1 MKVSL
6 FIPCFVDQLFPQTA
20 FNTLSILEKLGCKV
34 SYNDNQTCC
43 AQPAFNAGFWDEA
56 KVVAQ
61 KFIDDLPDNNYIVSP
76 SGSCVGMVKSSYS
89 ELFTNSAS
97 HNKCRSIQQNIFELS
112 DFLINVLKVE
122 NVGAKFPY
130 KATYHDACGA
140 LRECGIKESPR
151 TLLKH
156 VQGLELIEMKE
167 CETCCGFGGTFA
179 VKFEAISTAMAEQ
192 KVINAME
199 TGAEYIISTDISCL
213 MHMQAYIDK
222 NNLPIKTIHIVDVLA
237 TCLSN

>member
-6 FIPCFVDQLFPQTA
+6 FIPCFIDQLFPQTA
-20 FNTLSILEKLGCKV
+20 QHTFSILEKLGCKV
-34 SYNDNQTCC
+34 EYNDNQTCC

-61 KFIDDLPDNNYIVSP
+61 KFINDFPDSMYIVSP

-122 NVGAKFPY
+122 NIGAHFPH
-130 KATYHDACGA
+130 KVTYHDACGA

-151 TLLKH
+151 TLLK
-156 VQGLELIEMKE
+156 
-167 CETCCGFGGTFA
+167 CTR
-179 VKFEAISTAMAEQ
+179 S
-192 KVINAME
+192 
-199 TGAEYIISTDISCL
+199 
-213 MHMQAYIDK
+213 
-222 NNLPIKTIHIVDVLA
+222 
-237 TCLSN
+237 